1 MGTSTWKDYIPLAII
16 VGLILL
22 TSLVLSFRDLQI
34 GNFST
39 TMALSYFMIGFFIVF
54 AGFKLIDLKGFA
66 EGYSTYDL
74 LARRVFVYGYVY
86 PFIELSFG
94 LAMILYPTSQPL
106 LAEMGVMGFSGLGVS
121 IKLMK
126 REKFQCVCLGT
137 FLKVPLTKI
146 TVLEDFGMVAL
157 ALVMLFIWPSRA
169 LYRNHFHQFSFCFQ
183 NKVGG
188 NDISSMLK
196 LSPRLVQAGRWKVCS
211 KGHCRPA
218 TPARAY
224 LLKWMHVEKFP
235 NIRMDDY
242 AVATCRHKR
251 LKVSYGPALR
261 V

>member
-1 MGTSTWKDYIPLAII
+1 MQSKKTYACPMHPEVKQDRPGNCPKCGMRLVEENSEREAAPKQEGTRSLGTSTWKDCIPLAII

-74 LARRVFVYGYVY
+74 LARRIFAYGYVY

-94 LAMILYPTSQPL
+94 LAMILYPTSQPLL

-157 ALVMLFIWPSRA
+157 ALVMLFIA
-169 LYRNHFHQFSFCFQ
+169 
-183 NKVGG
+183 
-188 NDISSMLK
+188 
-196 LSPRLVQAGRWKVCS
+196 A
-211 KGHCRPA
+211 
-218 TPARAY
+218 
-224 LLKWMHVEKFP
+224 
-235 NIRMDDY
+235 
-242 AVATCRHKR
+242 
-251 LKVSYGPALR
+251 
-261 V
+261 